1 MIPSVPRCTCD
12 HNCAIIS
19 SNLHKIQGKVFSTSM
34 NYVWKP
40 IALEMQAF
48 NSSNEPFKAIL
59 KKIIPPLSISLSP
72 IFLDYNL
79 FLCFVPTLVIVWHTL
94 TMNVSDWT
102 LDSTDIVQ
110 NCAGSLFLLLGWR
123 KLDMCLSQNLLIS
136 MFLNMLVAHW
146 FYRMSSFSINRT
158 WCVVIWKKRCEET
171 VRKYYNHH

>member
-1 MIPSVPRCTCD
+1 MEKCSRHPWIMSE
-12 HNCAIIS
+12 
-19 SNLHKIQGKVFSTSM
+19 IQSR
-34 NYVWKP
+34 
-40 IALEMQAF
+40 
-48 NSSNEPFKAIL
+48 L
-59 KKIIPPLSISLSP
+59 KCRLSIYQMSLSKP
-72 IFLDYNL
+72 FWKKLYRPFQSLSRQFSSITTCSIFCTNFGDSVTYFNNE
-79 FLCFVPTLVIVWHTL
+79 CQW
-94 TMNVSDWT
+94 